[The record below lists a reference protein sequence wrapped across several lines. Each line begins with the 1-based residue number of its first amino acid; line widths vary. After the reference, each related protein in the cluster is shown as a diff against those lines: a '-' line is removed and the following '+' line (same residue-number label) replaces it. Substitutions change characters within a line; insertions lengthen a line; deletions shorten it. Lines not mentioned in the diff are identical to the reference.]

1 MYDCQPSLT
10 TTKGLIDIKALV
22 YYTIEDIDYLT
33 EEEADGLR
41 LTLVSRERSDMISVL
56 GDCREI
62 CIMFRKLVDQTE
74 RTSQHE
80 VNSSAASENIIPHL
94 ANLLS
99 EIHTRPSSRHLI
111 AYFEAL
117 KDGSRK
123 WDVGTFITGAQY
135 LAKIIGP
142 GRDMYYE
149 DPLQGLHFPPSFAD
163 LWNQTHPQSRIDS
176 LHFAVCPPGWSSGI
190 ESLRLDLT
198 YTGEGPLS
206 MGLNLLFEGPTTLDC
221 GMFCQLLQW
230 MAIRYL
236 IGDDMFDRLFP
247 FKKGE
252 FTISQQCYK
261 PVDPATQIGNLLF
274 PFYDR
279 PLHEKAEYHLK
290 SRARIQMRA
299 FFNHPR
305 YLSKHPKGTG
315 RLQNVIQIDDYLVT
329 FRPGAPQNILSSEE
343 LEVAL
348 IAAYNAPRTLA
359 DEAEIRFFAT
369 NPDNVHPYLKKS
381 FGSLAR
387 EATGFE
393 DHTLSEAEWR
403 NTKFDRVR
411 MAHGCHLIFNFQRL
425 ITSLEKTR
433 DAYLNGIMDKDVIY
447 RAKELQRC
455 AFPKEFVG

>member
-1 MYDCQPSLT
+1 
-10 TTKGLIDIKALV
+10 
-22 YYTIEDIDYLT
+22 
-33 EEEADGLR
+33 
-41 LTLVSRERSDMISVL
+41 
-56 GDCREI
+56 
-62 CIMFRKLVDQTE
+62 
-74 RTSQHE
+74 
-80 VNSSAASENIIPHL
+80 
-94 ANLLS
+94 
-99 EIHTRPSSRHLI
+99 
-111 AYFEAL
+111 
-117 KDGSRK
+117 
-123 WDVGTFITGAQY
+123 
-135 LAKIIGP
+135 
-142 GRDMYYE
+142 
-149 DPLQGLHFPPSFAD
+149 
-163 LWNQTHPQSRIDS
+163 
-176 LHFAVCPPGWSSGI
+176 
-190 ESLRLDLT
+190 
-198 YTGEGPLS
+198 
-206 MGLNLLFEGPTTLDC
+206 
-221 GMFCQLLQW
+221 
-230 MAIRYL
+230 
-236 IGDDMFDRLFP
+236 
-247 FKKGE
+247 
-252 FTISQQCYK
+252 
-261 PVDPATQIGNLLF
+261 
-274 PFYDR
+274 
-279 PLHEKAEYHLK
+279 
-290 SRARIQMRA
+290 MRA